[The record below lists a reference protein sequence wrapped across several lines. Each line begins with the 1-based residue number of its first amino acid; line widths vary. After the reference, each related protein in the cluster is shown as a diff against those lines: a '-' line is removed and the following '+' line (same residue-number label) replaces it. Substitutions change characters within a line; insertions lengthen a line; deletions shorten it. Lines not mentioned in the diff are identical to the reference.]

1 MNRDPDA
8 IRNDIEATRLDLRED
23 VDAIAD
29 RVSPSGM
36 ARRQNRRTKEA
47 LHRVRESVMG
57 PVELSDSKTGG
68 PADGPADG
76 PGDALHDAP
85 ERIAERTR
93 GNPLAAGMIAFGA
106 GMLLGGIFPGSE
118 KEREM
123 VHTLKERAEPVT
135 AELGDAAR
143 QVAEDLKE
151 PVREAV
157 ENVKASAQASAES
170 LKEEASGEAGQPME
184 GRGDSTEESTAS
196 RPTGTATGYPV
207 TGSRN
212 PGERP

>member
-36 ARRQNRRTKEA
+36 ARRQNRRAKDA
-47 LHRVRESVMG
+47 LHRVRETVMG
-57 PVELSDSKTGG
+57 PAESSDSQAGK
-68 PADGPADG
+68 PAAG
-76 PGDALHDAP
+76 PGDTLHEAP

-135 AELGDAAR
+135 AEIGDAAR